1 MEVKILISY
10 FCSNQPTEIAK
21 VLLRCQPWERRN
33 KPHSQWLLLLK
44 MILLTLHQI
53 ILQTSMTGEN
63 MEEIRGCFDP
73 AVI

>member
-33 KPHSQWLLLLK
+33 KPHSQWLLLLE
-44 MILLTLHQI
+44 MIRLILHQI
-53 ILQTSMTGEN
+53 ILQTPMIEN
-63 MEEIRGCFDP
+63 MEEIKGCFDP
-73 AVI
+73 VVI